1 MEKRVPRRAVRI
13 FSTLEDTPEQ
23 RVRRWASFGI
33 GVGTQALALVCVL
46 AAGIINPS
54 EMQPF
59 LSRAPVYI
67 ELIKPPRPEEV
78 RVPRLPKPRPVLEVS
93 NPQREQIQFPLTRLP
108 DPSPDPEPPKI
119 ASEVPPPVPAPTAV
133 LKAPQPALP
142 SVAAAPRALPAPVQ
156 TGVFGGSSAA
166 TLNLPANKVQTGG
179 FGSPNGL
186 PGDAQGSSFGNVAK
200 LGSFDLPEGEG
211 YGNGTGG
218 TRGARGTVASAGFGN
233 GVAVGGGGN
242 GGGSG
247 RGGVRAGGFD
257 VKPATPKSSSKTSA
271 SEHPA
276 QVPVEILSKPNPQF
290 TEEARK
296 LGVQGEVVLAVVF
309 TASGK
314 LRVLRVVQGL
324 GHGLDESA
332 WRAAEQISFKPAQ
345 RDGEPVDFPAT
356 LRVLF
361 QLAG

>member
-1 MEKRVPRRAVRI
+1 MPGGAVRI
-13 FSTLEDTPEQ
+13 FSTLEDTPQQ

-33 GVGTQALALVCVL
+33 GVGTQVLALVCVL
-46 AAGIINPS
+46 AAGIIIPS

-59 LSRAPVYI
+59 LSKAPVYI

-78 RVPRLPKPRPVLEVS
+78 RVPRLPKPRPVLEAP

-108 DPSPDPEPPKI
+108 DRSPNPEPPKI
-119 ASEVPPPVPAPTAV
+119 ASQVPPPVPTPMAV
-133 LKAPQPALP
+133 PEATHPALP
-142 SVAAAPRALPAPVQ
+142 SVVAGPRPLLTPVR

-166 TLNLPANKVQTGG
+166 ATLNLPAEKVQTGG

-186 PGDAQGSSFGNVAK
+186 PGDAQGGSFGNVAK

-242 GGGSG
+242 GGGGGSG
-247 RGGVRAGGFD
+247 RSGVRAGGFD
-257 VKPATPKSSSKTSA
+257 VKPVPPKPSAKTSA
-271 SEHPA
+271 SEQPA

-332 WRAAEQISFKPAQ
+332 WRAAEQIHFRPAQ

-356 LRVLF
+356 LRVVF

>member
-1 MEKRVPRRAVRI
+1 VPVATVRI
-13 FSTLEDTPEQ
+13 FSTLEDTPPQ
-23 RVRRWASFGI
+23 RRRRWASFGI
-33 GVGTQALALVCVL
+33 GFGTQVLVLVCVL
-46 AAGIINPS
+46 AAGIIVPS

-59 LSRAPVYI
+59 LSKAPVYI
-67 ELIKPPRPEEV
+67 ELIKPPRPE
-78 RVPRLPKPRPVLEVS
+78 RIRLPRMPKPVLAVPHFQ
-93 NPQREQIQFPLTRLP
+93 PQRIEIPLTRPP
-108 DPSPDPEPPKI
+108 DLRPAPEPPKI
-119 ASEVPPPVPAPTAV
+119 ASQVPPPVLSPTV
-133 LKAPQPALP
+133 VPNAPQPVLP
-142 SVAAAPRALPAPVQ
+142 LAAVEPRPQPAPVE
-156 TGVFGGSSAA
+156 TGVFGGDSASA
-166 TLNLPANKVQTGG
+166 TLNLPARKVQTGG

-186 PGDAQGSSFGNVAK
+186 PGDAQGNSFGNVAK

-218 TRGARGTVASAGFGN
+218 TRGARGIIASAGFGD
-233 GVAVGGGGN
+233 GVVAGVGGN
-242 GGGSG
+242 GGSGGSG

-257 VKPATPKSSSKTSA
+257 IKPTPPKSSA
-271 SEHPA
+271 RRPVSEEPA
-276 QVPVEILSKPNPQF
+276 QVPVEILSKPNPKF

-296 LGVQGEVVLAVVF
+296 LGLQGEVVLAVVF

-314 LRVLRVVQGL
+314 LRVLRVVKGL

-356 LRVLF
+356 LRVVF